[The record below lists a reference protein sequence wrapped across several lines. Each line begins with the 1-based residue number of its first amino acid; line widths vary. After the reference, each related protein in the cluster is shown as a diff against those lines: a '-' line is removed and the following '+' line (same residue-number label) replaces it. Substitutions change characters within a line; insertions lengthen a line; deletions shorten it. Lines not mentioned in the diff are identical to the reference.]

1 MPDLVVHVVDDDAS
15 FRSALARLLGA
26 AGYTVRSYAA
36 MAELLAARPLDGGC
50 LVLDV
55 DMPGGSGVELQAELN
70 RSGSLLPIIFLT
82 ASTDIG
88 TSVRTMKAGAD
99 DYLCKPV
106 EAPQLLE
113 AIEHAFGRYRSALA
127 SSGSRQRRQALLD
140 RLSGREREVFDLVI
154 TGLLNK
160 QIGDR
165 LGMTERTVKAHR
177 AAIVDKL
184 GMRSVAEMVVLASE
198 LGLLAPGPD

>member
-1 MPDLVVHVVDDDAS
+1 MLDLVVHVVDDDAA
-15 FRSALARLLGA
+15 FRTALVRLLTASGHTVRAYDGA
-26 AGYTVRSYAA
+26 AA
-36 MAELLAARPLDGGC
+36 LLAARPLDGGC

-55 DMPGGSGVELQAELN
+55 DMPERSGVDLQAALN
-70 RSGSLLPIIFLT
+70 ADGSILPIIFLT

-99 DYLCKPV
+99 DFLCKPV
-106 EAPQLLE
+106 EAPVLLA
-113 AIEHAFGRYRSALA
+113 AIGQAFERYRNASA
-127 SSGSRQRRQALLD
+127 SSDARERRQALLA
-140 RLSGREREVFDLVI
+140 RLSVREREVFDLVI

-160 QIGDR
+160 QIADQ
-165 LGMTERTVKAHR
+165 LGLTERTVKAHR

-198 LGLLAPGPD
+198 LGLLAASQA